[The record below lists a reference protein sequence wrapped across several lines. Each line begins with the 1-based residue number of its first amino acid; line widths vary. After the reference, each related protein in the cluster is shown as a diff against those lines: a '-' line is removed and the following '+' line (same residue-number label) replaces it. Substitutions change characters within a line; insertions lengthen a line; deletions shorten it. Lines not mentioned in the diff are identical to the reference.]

1 MAIFKKKNKNLIKIY
16 KNFLSLKKI
25 KRTSI
30 YYFLRLTR
38 LEASVYSVSAG
49 FACGAMVSF
58 TPFIGFHFLLAL
70 IVAYFLRGNLI
81 ASMIGTIVGNPFT
94 FPIIWLFIFRIGSI
108 FTPQSRLNINEKF
121 DFSNV
126 LDGGWEILFPML
138 VGSAIICIPI
148 WFISFFTIRFL
159 INSFRRKKS

>member
-16 KNFLSLKKI
+16 KNFFSLKKI

-138 VGSAIICIPI
+138 VGSSIICIPI